1 VESSTAAGNVA
12 DLVRTA
18 AETDPSHPAL
28 VETASGRRLSW
39 GELDAAV
46 DAAAGAYAAA
56 GAATGDRVVVRLP
69 SGIAYCI
76 AVFGV
81 LRAGCVLV
89 PIARG
94 AAPRE
99 LAEALA
105 SSGAPL
111 LVADTSDADAAVAA
125 ESCAVTLLP
134 PPEAAAGLTVQPVKP
149 ASGGEDLA
157 VLAFTSG
164 TSGMARGVMLSHRAL
179 LTNVA
184 QCARLRPAPVTAADR
199 VLLALPLFHVYGL
212 GPGLLQVACAG
223 ATAVLAGRFDA
234 ADSLAAIARY
244 RVTTVVGVPTMY
256 RAWLRLGT
264 DALHEGFR
272 TVRLLTSGS
281 APLEPALIEQFR
293 AATGLGIFEG
303 YGLTETG
310 PVLTSTLVGGAPKAG
325 SVGRPLPGVELRLVH
340 PDGTPLQPSDDDDD
354 EDGSDTGL
362 VCARGDNLLTGYWP
376 AGEGGPDAGGWFR
389 TGDVGFIDADG
400 DLRLVDRSS
409 DLIIVNGFNV
419 YPHEVERAL
428 LDHPAIAQAAVVGMP
443 DQDTGETVRA
453 VLVLADAAT
462 LTAPGL
468 DAHLAQRLARYKIPT
483 AIEVVDELPT
493 TATGKLARRTLR
505 TTRGTPL

>member
-1 VESSTAAGNVA
+1 MESSTAAGNVA
-12 DLVRTA
+12 DLVRAA
-18 AETDPSHPAL
+18 AEADPSHPAL
-28 VETASGRRLSW
+28 VETASDRRLSW

-56 GAATGDRVVVRLP
+56 GAATGDRIVVRLP
-69 SGIAYCI
+69 GGIAYCI

-94 AAPRE
+94 AAPLE
-99 LAEALA
+99 LAEVLA

-111 LVADTSDADAAVAA
+111 LVADTGDQDAAVAA
-125 ESCAVTLLP
+125 EGNAVVLMP
-134 PPEAAAGLTVQPVKP
+134 PPGPVDVPAQPVKP

-164 TSGMARGVMLSHRAL
+164 TSGTARGVMLSHRAL
-179 LTNVA
+179 LANVA

-256 RAWLRLGT
+256 RAWLRLGA

-272 TVRLLTSGS
+272 TVRLLTSGA
-281 APLEPALIEQFR
+281 APLEASLTEQFR

-325 SVGRPLPGVELRLVH
+325 SVGRPLPGVQLRLVH
-340 PDGTPLQPSDDDDD
+340 PDGTPLQPSGEDDD
-354 EDGSDTGL
+354 EDCIDTGL
-362 VCARGDNLLTGYWP
+362 VCARGENLLSGYWP
-376 AGEGGPDAGGWFR
+376 SGAGGPDAAGWFR
-389 TGDVGFIDADG
+389 TGDVGFLDADG

-428 LDHPAIAQAAVVGMP
+428 LGHPAIAQAAVVGMP

-453 VLVLADAAT
+453 VLVLADGAT
-462 LTAPGL
+462 LAAADL

-483 AIEVVDELPT
+483 AVEVVDELPT

-505 TTRGTPL
+505 TLHGRPL